1 MADSGSPLVGS
12 TGTGLMD
19 HRSSSVER
27 KLDRVQ
33 EAVSRR
39 VEGNPAWHELPSLAR
54 QKDVT
59 LVCAAKDQLHNEALV
74 LKELLERST

>member
-1 MADSGSPLVGS
+1 M
-12 TGTGLMD
+12 
-19 HRSSSVER
+19 
-27 KLDRVQ
+27 DRVQ